1 MQPIAYDLLTTP
13 VPGASIPLLI
23 GGIIAVVGSSALM
36 VRSGKDWSIVLGL
49 LVAMTGTVGAVVGGL
64 NLLEG
69 PRPDYEARRDLIST
83 QIEDSYGIELTEDQV
98 GELEYPAEASERDF
112 ERYGS
117 VTISEQLEGA
127 DFLERKIYLVWA
139 DDSLQLSQSVDG
151 ENFEQLDR
159 KD

>member
-1 MQPIAYDLLTTP
+1 MQPIAYDLLTSP
-13 VPGASIPLLI
+13 VPEYSIPMLI
-23 GGIIAVVGSSALM
+23 AGVLAVVGSIALM
-36 VRSGKDWSIVLGL
+36 VRSGRDWSIVLGL
-49 LVAMTGTVGAVVGGL
+49 LLAMGGTVGAVFGGL
-64 NLLEG
+64 DILAG

-83 QIEDSYGIELTEDQV
+83 QIDDSYGIELTEDQV
-98 GELEYPAEASERDF
+98 GELDYPAEASERDF

>member
-1 MQPIAYDLLTTP
+1 MQPIAYDLLTIP
-13 VPGASIPLLI
+13 MPGFTIPLLI
-23 GGIIAVVGSSALM
+23 GAIL
-36 VRSGKDWSIVLGL
+36 
-49 LVAMTGTVGAVVGGL
+49 AVVGGFAL
-64 NLLEG
+64 MVTGARDWLVTLG
-69 PRPDYEARRDLIST
+69 VLGLIGGIFGIAVAGTSLIYGDQPDYEARNELIST

-98 GELEYPAEASERDF
+98 SELDYPAEASEMDF

-159 KD
+159 KG

>member
-1 MQPIAYDLLTTP
+1 MQPIAYDLLTIP
-13 VPGASIPLLI
+13 MPGFTIPLLI
-23 GGIIAVVGSSALM
+23 GAIL
-36 VRSGKDWSIVLGL
+36 
-49 LVAMTGTVGAVVGGL
+49 AVVGGFAL
-64 NLLEG
+64 MVTGARDWLVTLG
-69 PRPDYEARRDLIST
+69 VLGLIGGIFGIAVAGTSLIYGDQPDYEARNELIST

-98 GELEYPAEASERDF
+98 SELDYPAEASEMDF

-159 KD
+159 QD

>member
-1 MQPIAYDLLTTP
+1 MQPIAYDLLTIP
-13 VPGASIPLLI
+13 MPGFTIPLLI
-23 GGIIAVVGSSALM
+23 GAIL
-36 VRSGKDWSIVLGL
+36 
-49 LVAMTGTVGAVVGGL
+49 AVVGGFAL
-64 NLLEG
+64 MVTGARDWLVTLG
-69 PRPDYEARRDLIST
+69 VLGLIGGIFGIAVAGTSLIYGDQPDYEARNELIST

-98 GELEYPAEASERDF
+98 SELDYPAEASEMDF